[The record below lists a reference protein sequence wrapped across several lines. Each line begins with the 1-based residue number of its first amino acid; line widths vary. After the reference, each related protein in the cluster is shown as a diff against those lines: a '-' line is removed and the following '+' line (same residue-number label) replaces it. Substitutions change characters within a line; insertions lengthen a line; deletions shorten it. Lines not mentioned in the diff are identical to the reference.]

1 MWTGRRQLSTPP
13 HHLPWGTTPVKHPK
27 ITVTIP
33 AQQDGPGSMASIYRY
48 YDGLG
53 RGEFLSRAS
62 HPSGKIKKEK
72 AEIFSFHQNRK
83 ELGEVGGGWGDDG
96 WRLRC
101 ILYPAVV
108 FREGKPGAPAHEAH
122 CSAGR
127 PWVPPVWPSLAA
139 QGHFCPLPPRP
150 VCRTHTDAHV
160 HTDPFPS
167 SSPAHPSHTHIT
179 HHTDTLAHPHMPHQ
193 IPQEKRSHPG
203 WAGLGRSAFLTY
215 LFFPPL
221 EHCPGSPKLK
231 FTSDSAPTMTSRMT
245 LGKSLLLWG
254 LRFSSV
260 IKLRSFPHSHAASLG
275 GKWREQPHS
284 K

>member
-108 FREGKPGAPAHEAH
+108 FREGKPGAPAHGAH
-122 CSAGR
+122 CSAAGPGCPQCGH
-127 PWVPPVWPSLAA
+127 PWLPRDTFVPSLPGLCV
-139 QGHFCPLPPRP
+139 GHTQMPTCTQTRFPPPPQPIPLIHTSHIIQTHSLTPTCP
-150 VCRTHTDAHV
+150 T
-160 HTDPFPS
+160 
-167 SSPAHPSHTHIT
+167 
-179 HHTDTLAHPHMPHQ
+179 
-193 IPQEKRSHPG
+193 RSHKRKD
-203 WAGLGRSAFLTY
+203 L
-215 LFFPPL
+215 
-221 EHCPGSPKLK
+221 
-231 FTSDSAPTMTSRMT
+231 T
-245 LGKSLLLWG
+245 LGG
-254 LRFSSV
+254 RD
-260 IKLRSFPHSHAASLG
+260 LG
-275 GKWREQPHS
+275 GLPS
-284 K
+284 